1 MEKGKISALQ
11 MAMLLYPT
19 IIATA
24 ILSMPAISAKYAGND
39 LWISPIISSVIGFLT
54 VYIAVRL
61 HHMYP
66 GKTAIQVCEDII
78 GRIPGKV
85 IGFIILFFYIETTGT
100 ITRSYSEFIVSS
112 FLFKTPQIIV
122 ISLMVLLCAF
132 CIHGGLEVLGRAAQ
146 LLFPLLVLPIFAAIL
161 FLAKDFEFGNILP
174 ILEKGIVPPL
184 KGSVAPAGWFAEFF
198 LIAFLLPFLSDKK
211 KGMKY
216 GMMTVLGVTVSI
228 VIVNLIVLFVL
239 GATTA
244 NKLYPLMNVV
254 RYAKL
259 AGFFENM
266 EAVVMAVWIVGAFV
280 KISVFYYAGVLGTA
294 QWLNLSDYR
303 PIIWPV
309 GIFVVQSSFWA
320 EESMMDITRYI
331 LVGFPFYSIFVQV
344 IIPALLL
351 MIAFF
356 RRKKVKP
363 KTQK

>member
-11 MAMLLYPT
+11 MAILLYPT
-19 IIATA
+19 ILATA
-24 ILSMPAISAKYAGND
+24 ILSMPAITAKYAGND
-39 LWISPIISSVIGFLT
+39 LWISSTISSFIGFLT

-61 HHMYP
+61 HNIYP
-66 GKTAIQVCEDII
+66 GKTAIQICEDIA

-85 IGFIILFFYIETTGT
+85 IGFIILYFYIQSTGL

-112 FLFKTPQIIV
+112 FLFKTPQIVV

-132 CIHGGLEVLGRAAQ
+132 CIHGGLEVLGRAGQ
-146 LLFPLLVLPIFAAIL
+146 LLFPLLVVPLFAAIL
-161 FLAKDFEFGNILP
+161 FLARDFEFGNILP
-174 ILEKGIVPPL
+174 VLDKGIVPPL

-216 GMMTVLGVTVSI
+216 GMTAVLSVMITI
-228 VIVNLIVLFVL
+228 VFVDLLVLFVL

-244 NKLYPLMNVV
+244 NKVYPLMNVV

-259 AGFFENM
+259 SGFFENM

-309 GIFVVQSSFWA
+309 GIFVVQFSFWA
-320 EESMMDITRYI
+320 EESMMDLTHY
-331 LVGFPFYSIFVQV
+331 LVVVFPFFSVFVQV

-356 RRKKVKP
+356 RREKVRP